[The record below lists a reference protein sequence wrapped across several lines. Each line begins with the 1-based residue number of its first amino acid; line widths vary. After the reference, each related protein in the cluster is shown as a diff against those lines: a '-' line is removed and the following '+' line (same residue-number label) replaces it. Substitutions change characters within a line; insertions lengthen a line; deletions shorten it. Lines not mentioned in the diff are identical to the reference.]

1 MQLRSVGLVQ
11 RELHHRHHHHLI
23 EMKLVFVMKN
33 WPFGGNNLS
42 L

>member
-11 RELHHRHHHHLI
+11 SELHHHHHHHLI
-23 EMKLVFVMKN
+23 EMKLVLVMKN
-33 WPFGGNNLS
+33 WLLGGNNLS

>member
-11 RELHHRHHHHLI
+11 SELHHHHHHHLI
-23 EMKLVFVMKN
+23 EMKLVLVMKN
-33 WPFGGNNLS
+33 WPLGGNNLS